1 MAVLSP
7 RVQLF
12 LHQILGSKLLHYL
25 VVFIAFAVK
34 SANATDVAASDD
46 TGVTA
51 ASDVAADASAVA
63 ASDAVSKTAK
73 IVDVAIVSIFLREV
87 MEGVLLW
94 NSSRLPIARSDLE
107 EDEKNLLKKAMDR
120 AAIGAF
126 LVALVFGIAI
136 DCGAFFAGQG
146 LGHEGIEIAEGISKL
161 IACGFVAQIS
171 LKLPFLLGIYPKP
184 IKKEKKVVPYEEMG
198 PIAKVRHSIW
208 AWVLKYMKHPDAVL
222 LAWNI
227 FRETMELAFFVA
239 PAIAAGNL
247 KSVPVSAAIGIA
259 IAACLGLFY
268 YFAGNR
274 VNKKFVC
281 FLASGVLL
289 FLAAGLFSGG
299 WHSFLEEGIG
309 IREKQAYD
317 LGEKL
322 SPKKFPGV
330 LISPFGYDNTPTV
343 FITTMWCFGFVCLCA
358 AHYYLYWRAKKQRA
372 MDAASGTESS
382 SESPEK
388 PDKGVKES
396 TSLDSTSVSMHA
408 ITMGQ
413 PAVDPIYQGV
423 AVLEGNPQAGHG
435 GIGAEQQA

>member
-1 MAVLSP
+1 M
-7 RVQLF
+7 QLL
-12 LHQILGSKLLHYL
+12 LHRILGSKALHYL
-25 VVFIAFAVK
+25 IVFIAFAVR
-34 SANATDVAASDD
+34 SANASPASDDVAAAEEVAASDVVVGD
-46 TGVTA
+46 ASEAA
-51 ASDVAADASAVA
+51 ASSEVDSGG
-63 ASDAVSKTAK
+63 K

-87 MEGVLLW
+87 MEGALLW
-94 NSSRLPIARSDLE
+94 NSSRLPIVRSDLE
-107 EDEKNLLKKAMDR
+107 ESEKTVLKRAMDR

-126 LVALVFGIAI
+126 LFALVLGIAI
-136 DCGAFFAGQG
+136 DCGAYFAGQG
-146 LGHEGIEIAEGISKL
+146 LGHEGVEIAEGISKL

-184 IKKEKKVVPYEEMG
+184 PKKKVKEIPYEQKN
-198 PIAKVRHSIW
+198 PIAKVRHNVW

-247 KSVPVSAAIGIA
+247 KSVPVSACIGIA
-259 IAACLGLFY
+259 IAGCLGLFY

-274 VNKKFVC
+274 VNKKVVC
-281 FLASGVLL
+281 FIASGVLL
-289 FLAAGLFSGG
+289 FLSAGLFSGG

-322 SPKKFPGV
+322 SAKKFPGV
-330 LISPFGYDNTPTV
+330 LISPFGYDNTPTI

-358 AHYYLYWRAKKQRA
+358 AHYYLYWRAKKHRA
-372 MDAASGTESS
+372 LLAAESGGDESS
-382 SESPEK
+382 NESPEK
-388 PDKGVKES
+388 PDKGVKDS

-408 ITMGQ
+408 ITLGQ

-423 AVLEGNPQAGHG
+423 AVPEGNPKVGQQ
-435 GIGAEQQA
+435 GIGAGQQV